1 MFSKILTMP
10 FINLFANSY
19 NNANQKPLAER
30 LKKAR
35 QAIDHADYIIIGAGS
50 GLSTA
55 AGLSYDGEDFR
66 REFKPWIEKY
76 GITDLYSSSFYPFKT
91 EEERWAYWAKHIWFT
106 RYRISG
112 TPLYKE
118 LLKIVDGR
126 DYFVITTN
134 TDAQFMKSGFD
145 PKRLFYTQGDY
156 AYLQDAEGEDK
167 HLYYNEENVM
177 QMIAHT
183 HDCRIPTSMV
193 PHDPVNG
200 HAMAVNL
207 RCDDTFVEDDN
218 WQTMRSRY
226 EAFISK
232 AYGKKL
238 VLMEL
243 GIGFNTPVIIRFPFE
258 RIAAE
263 FPQTTLIRFNKD
275 YPQLMAAQPEQYIYF
290 QEKLDESLL
299 KNLQ

>member
-35 QAIDHADYIIIGAGS
+35 QAIAHADYIIIGAGS

-167 HLYYNEENVM
+167 HLYYNEEKVM

-238 VLMEL
+238 VLMEF

-275 YPQLMAAQPEQYIYF
+275 YPQLTAAQPEQYIYF

>member
-106 RYRISG
+106 RYRIGG

-167 HLYYNEENVM
+167 HLYYNEEKVM

-193 PHDPVNG
+193 PHDPANG

-238 VLMEL
+238 VLMEF

-275 YPQLMAAQPEQYIYF
+275 YPQLTAAQPEQYIYF

>member
-167 HLYYNEENVM
+167 HLYYNEEKVM